1 MIIPVLD
8 IHRERLDKGQREFTF
23 GRSNFVQSAIQMNK

>member
-23 GRSNFVQSAIQMNK
+23 ARSNFVQSVVQTNK